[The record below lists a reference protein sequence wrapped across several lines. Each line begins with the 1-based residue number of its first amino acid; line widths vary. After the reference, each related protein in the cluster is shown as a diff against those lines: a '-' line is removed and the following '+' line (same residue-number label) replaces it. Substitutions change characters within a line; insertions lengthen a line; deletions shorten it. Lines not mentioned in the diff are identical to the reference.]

1 MGQYEGCRSIVNREE
16 EKIRTLCLSVVK
28 LCGEV
33 TVGVIRESSRTYD
46 FKSLGLSLGR
56 EFLIDTGRISIAVV
70 VDYRNLGA
78 ELLLFNI
85 LCGSNALVRVGK
97 AHLEYIVLA
106 LNGNVA
112 VAVGLTAYNV
122 GRRSGRSK
130 LENLIGVGLGGNR
143 NAGLCGNGAHKD
155 LHTPVFQL
163 VVSVD

>member
-1 MGQYEGCRSIVNREE
+1 MGKYEGCRSIVDREE
-16 EKIRTLCLSVVK
+16 EQIRTLCLSVVK
-28 LCGEV
+28 LSGEV
-33 TVGVIRESSRTYD
+33 AVGIIREGGSAYNLKT
-46 FKSLGLSLGR
+46 FFFSLGR

-78 ELLLFNI
+78 ELLLFYI
-85 LCGSNALVRVGK
+85 LSGCNTLVRVGK

-112 VAVGLTAYNV
+112 VAVRLTAYNV

-130 LENLIGVGLGGNR
+130 LEDLIGIGFGGNS
-143 NAGLCGNGAHKD
+143 NAGLCGNSTHKD
-155 LHTPVFQL
+155 LHAPVFQL

>member
-1 MGQYEGCRSIVNREE
+1 MPEYSRSGEE
-16 EKIRTLCLSVVK
+16 QIRTLCLSVVK

-33 TVGVIRESSRTYD
+33 AVGIIREGGSAYNLKT
-46 FKSLGLSLGR
+46 FFFSLGR

-85 LCGSNALVRVGK
+85 LSGCNTLVRVGK

-112 VAVGLTAYNV
+112 VAVG
-122 GRRSGRSK
+122 
-130 LENLIGVGLGGNR
+130 
-143 NAGLCGNGAHKD
+143 
-155 LHTPVFQL
+155 
-163 VVSVD
+163 